1 LTNIHIN
8 FQDEGDVI
16 QFFRFGPWH
25 LSHPGPELDSWI
37 ATHVPHGIKPSARH
51 LWRHVNA
58 AQLNAQYART
68 LHVVGKCRLRRRAA
82 SRLVAN
88 LVHEGDAAVEWKR
101 NGAADRHTRER
112 KVEDEFLAHRKE
124 MTHAARTLARVFANR
139 SLLADRTAVLAFIK
153 GMEERPIPDWPA
165 DEGGTLPMGI
175 PTPFLNW
182 KPPVSAAG
190 ENHRTADYLVELMQ
204 RLAEESEAASPGGY
218 HRRRHG
224 PFYYPSGIAPP
235 RDGNDLLFNGLLYV
249 SVRAAR
255 QATGAGRPIA
265 TETYGKKREHGS
277 DPGDLGWKRL
287 IPFRL
292 RSELAIYCVQSWN
305 ARRNGRDIAAEAG
318 VLHAANGGF
327 NAGGDT
333 ACNTSVSAYL
343 ISAWPGWIRRLLQ
356 RPPRPITLRASR
368 YRTFSRRWAF

>member
-1 LTNIHIN
+1 
-8 FQDEGDVI
+8 
-16 QFFRFGPWH
+16 
-25 LSHPGPELDSWI
+25 
-37 ATHVPHGIKPSARH
+37 
-51 LWRHVNA
+51 
-58 AQLNAQYART
+58 
-68 LHVVGKCRLRRRAA
+68 
-82 SRLVAN
+82 
-88 LVHEGDAAVEWKR
+88 
-101 NGAADRHTRER
+101 
-112 KVEDEFLAHRKE
+112 

-235 RDGNDLLFNGLLYV
+235 RDGNDLLLNGLLYV

-255 QATGAGRPIA
+255 QATGAPGVLDVGASMPRDGRPLYSLAAAYVHDI
-265 TETYGKKREHGS
+265 TEAVHPRG
-277 DPGDLGWKRL
+277 LG
-287 IPFRL
+287 
-292 RSELAIYCVQSWN
+292 
-305 ARRNGRDIAAEAG
+305 
-318 VLHAANGGF
+318 
-327 NAGGDT
+327 
-333 ACNTSVSAYL
+333 
-343 ISAWPGWIRRLLQ
+343 
-356 RPPRPITLRASR
+356 ITLSAVAARERLTKLLSR
-368 YRTFSRRWAF
+368 SPGLICRGWAADRDR